1 MLHTE
6 DRKSVAQKYEER
18 RKEIETMLF
27 SYRDFLY
34 RLEQKK
40 MNGEKLEE
48 REEKLRT
55 ALLQYHNTNCFCR
68 FLLDSLCHSE
78 ACDDIRRYL
87 YDFFIA
93 ADGVEKYL
101 RSVEKE

>member
-55 ALLQYHNTNCFCR
+55 ALLQYHNTNCFC
-68 FLLDSLCHSE
+68 
-78 ACDDIRRYL
+78 
-87 YDFFIA
+87 
-93 ADGVEKYL
+93 
-101 RSVEKE
+101 